1 MTWWNK
7 LQAAE
12 PKIVARVRAAVFVV
26 AALSAT
32 QAHAVADA
40 LQYPALEAWILRAAA
55 ICGGIALLLRAGDKT
70 PDNVVTQDL
79 KTGEL
84 VASGPNRG
92 VLTRTGMQVVL
103 ALGLTAAVGCAFIHK
118 EFGSD
123 VGTGLVDCAAAE
135 VQPAKQA
142 VLGDLTV
149 LFATALTGD
158 LPALLAQLEQDA
170 VSQFGPMG
178 LTALKCAAKTIA
190 SGYEAMHGADA
201 GTSPQ
206 MRSLLLDAPTMAASP
221 QQLVYLRA
229 QDYAAKH

>member
-1 MTWWNK
+1 MTWWNS

-12 PKIVARVRAAVFVV
+12 PKIVARVRAAVFVM

-118 EFGSD
+118 EFGSG
-123 VGTGLVDCAAAE
+123 VGGNIAACQTAE
-135 VQPAKQA
+135 LQPAEQA
-142 VLGDLTV
+142 LVGDLTA

-158 LPALLAQLEQDA
+158 LPALLAQLEHDA
-170 VSQFGPMG
+170 VAQFGPLA
-178 LTALKCAAKTIA
+178 LTALKCDAAVLA

-201 GTSPQ
+201 GASPQ
-206 MRSLLLDAPTMAASP
+206 MRSLLLDAPAMATSP

>member
-1 MTWWNK
+1 MTLWSR

-12 PKIVARVRAAVFVV
+12 PVIIGRAR
-26 AALSAT
+26 ALLILWAGITGT
-32 QAHAVADA
+32 QATAIANLVHW
-40 LQYPALEAWILRAAA
+40 PALAPWLLGNAVLAAA
-55 ICGGIALLLRAGDKT
+55 IAGSLRAGDKT
-70 PDNVVTQDL
+70 PANVVTQDL

-170 VSQFGPMG
+170 VAQFGPMG

-229 QDYAAKH
+229 QDYAAR